1 MLYHYNL
8 SILETVLEIAVV
20 LLNFGTL
27 EDLVTSV

>member
-1 MLYHYNL
+1 MLSHYNL
-8 SILETVLEIAVV
+8 SILETVLEVAVV